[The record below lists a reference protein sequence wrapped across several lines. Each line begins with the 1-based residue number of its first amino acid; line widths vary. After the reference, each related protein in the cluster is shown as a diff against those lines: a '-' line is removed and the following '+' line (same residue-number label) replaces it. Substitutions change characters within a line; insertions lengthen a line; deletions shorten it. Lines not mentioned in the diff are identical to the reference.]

1 MVTWLAVTG
10 EQGGRGASHSQNPQ
24 GSLGA
29 VGLAA
34 GTQDR
39 AQTEPLGHPGQRT
52 PWAHLPSITFEVTMS
67 TNQGETLLFGFSS
80 KTLPSSLK
88 NKVSRNI

>member
-1 MVTWLAVTG
+1 MATWLVVMG
-10 EQGGRGASHSQNPQ
+10 EQVGRGASHSQNPQ
-24 GSLGA
+24 GSLGGA
-29 VGLAA
+29 GLAA
-34 GTQDR
+34 DTQDGG
-39 AQTEPLGHPGQRT
+39 QMEPLGHPGQWT
-52 PWAHLPSITFEVTMS
+52 PWTHLPSIAFEVTMS

>member
-1 MVTWLAVTG
+1 MATWLAVTG

-24 GSLGA
+24 GSLRGA
-29 VGLAA
+29 GLAA
-34 GTQDR
+34 DTQDG
-39 AQTEPLGHPGQRT
+39 AQTESLGHPGQWT
-52 PWAHLPSITFEVTMS
+52 PWAHLPSVAFEVTMS
-67 TNQGETLLFGFSS
+67 TNQGETLFGFSS